1 MKIIKLSMV
10 KGFKNKLCD
19 LINRKLLSLEKNR
32 NILSDEDVNQ
42 MKCEFELA
50 LSTII
55 YEHCKEPEY
64 MTNHL
69 LSDVKTVVDID
80 RLFLSYD
87 YIVNISFMSDNKEVQ
102 IFFEEE

>member
-10 KGFKNKLCD
+10 NGFKNKLCE

-32 NILSDEDVNQ
+32 DILSDEDVNQ

-55 YEHCKEPEY
+55 YENCKEPEY
-64 MTNHL
+64 MTNYL
-69 LSDVKTVVDID
+69 LSNVKTVVDIN
-80 RLFLSYD
+80 RIFLSYD
-87 YIVNISFMSDNKEVQ
+87 YNVSISFMSDDKEVQ

>member
-32 NILSDEDVNQ
+32 DILSDEDVNQ

-69 LSDVKTVVDID
+69 LSDVKTVVDIN

-87 YIVNISFMSDNKEVQ
+87 YYVNIGFMSDDKEVQ
-102 IFFEEE
+102 LYFEEE

>member
-69 LSDVKTVVDID
+69 LSDIKTVVYID

-87 YIVNISFMSDNKEVQ
+87 YIVSISFMSDDKEVQ
-102 IFFEEE
+102 LYFEEE

>member
-87 YIVNISFMSDNKEVQ
+87 YIVSISFMSGDKEVQ
-102 IFFEEE
+102 LYFEEE